1 MEGAKLIENL
11 RMTTRMWEIK
21 AVFLVSVKCTLNMRN
36 RLALLILLVALAVKV
51 KGQSDT
57 YFVLPPLYEWQAG
70 DHDIFLYISTSAPN
84 ASVWIYNSDTS
95 YSQTINVTSNSVGTV
110 SLTTPVPGLLSTY
123 GARELNW
130 SNSKLHDE
138 RHVQIGIDSLKQLM
152 NNGETI
158 RHLVF

>member
-1 MEGAKLIENL
+1 MRKL
-11 RMTTRMWEIK
+11 T
-21 AVFLVSVKCTLNMRN
+21 S
-36 RLALLILLVALAVKV
+36 LIVLLVVLGSKV

-70 DHDIFLYISTSAPN
+70 DHDIFLYISTNAPS

-95 YSQTINVTSNSVGTV
+95 YSQTVAVTSGSVGTV

-130 SNSKLHDE
+130 SNSKRYKDALFIESSAPVTVTEQIVEQGWEITSPPKKKCPWKFRQSDLFG
-138 RHVQIGIDSLKQLM
+138 HVTYRKGSAIG
-152 NNGETI
+152 
-158 RHLVF
+158 